1 MGYIFHAIGLT
12 TLLNSMT
19 KGGAQ
24 LDELTQNVFYSSYPM
39 TLFNDVMLE
48 MDCIFDNENWLNCPP
63 PALDDGPGG
72 AEFAWQTVMMI
83 GIRVARLTRL
93 TRLARK
99 FPEDANI
106 RLEAISLAAD
116 LWSLQLEIW
125 VQSLQDTGLL
135 DTAPTTEPTM
145 KDIVPFSFVFP
156 STRILSLLVQ
166 YWEHRVIVCGCL
178 QNLLSLLPLPIG
190 PAPCEIR
197 EAQHA
202 DIECA
207 TNLLMS
213 FEQMLQMSQ
222 RCPVIQL
229 RSIFPMEM
237 AFGSYYRLEQRESHA
252 IDGGFNHLKVSMAR
266 SMQVKC
272 LELQNIWMKPWYSD
286 CDTGRKDR
294 LEYRTLVA
302 LTELL
307 SGGDIL
313 QMWKNQHEAGLA
325 KGSAGVS
332 QSKGESEQVEKTS
345 LATENGEQRGR

>member
-12 TLLNSMT
+12 NLLNSMT
-19 KGGAQ
+19 KGGTQ
-24 LDELTQNVFYSSYPM
+24 LDELTRNVFYSSYPM
-39 TLFNDVMLE
+39 ALFNDVMLE
-48 MDCIFDNENWLNCPP
+48 MDCVFDNENWLKCAP
-63 PALDDGPGG
+63 PALNDGLGDMG
-72 AEFAWQTVMMI
+72 FAWQTVMMI

-99 FPEDANI
+99 FPEDVNI
-106 RLEAISLAAD
+106 RLEANSLAAD
-116 LWSLQLEIW
+116 LWSLELEIW
-125 VQSLQDTGLL
+125 IQSLQDTGLL
-135 DTAPTTEPTM
+135 ETTPTTEPTM
-145 KDIVPFSFVFP
+145 RDIVPFSFVFP

-166 YWEHRVIVCGCL
+166 YWEHRIIVCGCV
-178 QNLLSLLPLPIG
+178 QNLLRLPPLSIG
-190 PAPCEIR
+190 TAPCEIQ
-197 EAQHA
+197 EAQYA

-213 FEQMLQMSQ
+213 FEQMLQMCQ

-252 IDGGFNHLKVSMAR
+252 VDGGFNHLKVSMAR

-286 CDTGRKDR
+286 SASGRQDQ

-307 SGGDIL
+307 SGGNIL

-325 KGSAGVS
+325 KGAAGVS
-332 QSKGESEQVEKTS
+332 Q
-345 LATENGEQRGR
+345 